1 MNQVLNLFDFIAAQL
16 EHLLQGMNL
25 TPAAVRVIMDAIRVV
40 PTASFGLVLV
50 IFLIW
55 LERKLAARFQ
65 DRLGP
70 NRVGPYGLLQ
80 TFADVFKLIT
90 KEDTTPAGADKVVFN
105 LAPPLAVMSVV
116 MIWAVLP
123 FAVRAVGVSL
133 NVGVVYV
140 VAVGGLGTMAIML
153 AGMSSNNKYA
163 LLGAFRTVA
172 QLVSYEAPMIITLL
186 VPVMLAGSMNMGHIV
201 EAQRQVWF
209 VVMAPIPFLIFFISS
224 IAEVGRT
231 PFDLLEAES
240 EIVAGFHIEYSGMK
254 FAMFFA
260 AEFLHAF
267 TISALAAVLFFGGWQ
282 GPWAGSSQLL
292 GVIYFLLKS
301 FVFYFIVVWVRTTL
315 PRIRIDH
322 MLNFNWKFITP
333 LSLAAVVVIAVAG
346 KAIPAGSAPDAAWAR
361 AGVLLLANF
370 ALGLATIWLLRLA
383 AVRARARYAPA
394 LVESGLEAEASHG
407 EAAAH
412 AAEPNPG
419 AGVSR
424 DEAAGGLH
432 RPPPFSPVV

>member
-1 MNQVLNLFDFIAAQL
+1 MTLQDLWNLFTTIDAQL
-16 EHLLQGMNL
+16 RQLLLGANL
-25 TPAAVRVIMDAIRVV
+25 TPAAVDTIVAAIRVI
-40 PTASFGLVLV
+40 PTGSFGLILV

-80 TFADVFKLIT
+80 TIADVGKLIT

-105 LAPPLAVMSVV
+105 IAPPLSVFSVV

-123 FAVRAVGVSL
+123 FAARAVGISL

-140 VAVGGLGTMAIML
+140 VAVSGLGTLAIIL

-172 QLVSYEAPMIITLL
+172 QLVSYEVPMIIALL
-186 VPVMLAGSMNMGHIV
+186 VPVMLAGSMNLDRIV
-201 EAQRQVWF
+201 EAQSRVWF
-209 VVMAPIPFLIFFISS
+209 VVLAPIPFLLFFISS

-260 AEFLHAF
+260 AEFLHAY
-267 TISALAAVLFFGGWQ
+267 TIGALGAILFFGGWQ
-282 GPWAGSSQLL
+282 GPGAANNQLL
-292 GVIYFLLKS
+292 GVVYFIGKS
-301 FVFYFIVVWVRTTL
+301 FALYFVVVWVRTTL

-322 MLNFNWKFITP
+322 MLNISWKLLTP
-333 LSLAAVVVIAVAG
+333 LALASVVVIAVADKLNPVTDTPEG
-346 KAIPAGSAPDAAWAR
+346 ALAR
-361 AGVLLLANF
+361 AGTLLLANL
-370 ALGLATIWLLRLA
+370 ALALATLWLLR
-383 AVRARARYAPA
+383 RTTGRMR
-394 LVESGLEAEASHG
+394 SEAEPEMPVAM
-407 EAAAH
+407 EPAH
-412 AAEPNPG
+412 
-419 AGVSR
+419 
-424 DEAAGGLH
+424 
-432 RPPPFSPVV
+432 

>member
-1 MNQVLNLFDFIAAQL
+1 MRNWEFRILRSEFFILGWAMNLADILNLFTTI
-16 EHLLQGMNL
+16 ENLLRELLLGWNL
-25 TPAAVRVIMDAIRVV
+25 TPAAVNVIVDAIRVV
-40 PTASFGLVLV
+40 PTGSFGLLLV

-80 TFADVFKLIT
+80 TFADVGKLVT

-105 LAPPLAVMSVV
+105 IAPPLAVMSVV

-123 FAVRAVGVSL
+123 FAARAVGVSL

-140 VAVGGLGTMAIML
+140 VAVASLGTLAIML

-172 QLVSYEAPMIITLL
+172 QLVSYEAPMIISLL
-186 VPVMLAGSMNMGHIV
+186 VPVMLAGSMNMDRIV
-201 EAQRQVWF
+201 EAQGRIWF
-209 VVMAPIPFLIFFISS
+209 FVLAPIPFLVFFISS

-231 PFDLLEAES
+231 PVDLLEAES

-267 TISALAAVLFFGGWQ
+267 TIAALVAILFFGGWQ
-282 GPWAGSSQLL
+282 GPGAENNQLL
-292 GVIYFLLKS
+292 GVAYFIGKS
-301 FVFYFIVVWVRTTL
+301 FFFYFIVVWVRTTL

-322 MLNFNWKFITP
+322 MLNVNWKFLTP
-333 LSLAAVVVIAVAG
+333 LSLAAVVVIAVAD
-346 KAIPAGSAPDAAWAR
+346 KLTPVAGTAEAALAR
-361 AGVLLLANF
+361 AGTLLLANL
-370 ALGLATIWLLRLA
+370 ALGLATLWVLRA
-383 AVRARARYAPA
+383 ASARIRAK
-394 LVESGLEAEASHG
+394 VEGGTIAVIG
-407 EAAAH
+407 EV
-412 AAEPNPG
+412 PPGTVTPG
-419 AGVSR
+419 AT
-424 DEAAGGLH
+424 AH
-432 RPPPFSPVV
+432 